1 MNIELSSVYKL
12 LKKKYGSQGW
22 WPIVNPDTGKSEYA
36 LGVPRNTDDIFEIAI
51 GAILTQNVAW
61 INVEKGIANLKRAGI
76 FSPQSLLKAKED
88 KIASL
93 ITSTGYYNQKAKKI
107 KNFLQWFK
115 TYDFNFQNFSKLKI
129 EEMRSQLLEIKGIG
143 PETADSI
150 LLYGLKKKI
159 FVVDAYTKRI
169 FSRLGF
175 FPESYSYEQMQEFFH
190 NNFKGNVSSYNDF
203 HALIVV
209 HGKDICKNDPLCGQ
223 CFLNSYCIYCLDH
236 LG

>member
-1 MNIELSSVYKL
+1 MNIELSSIYKL

-22 WPIVNPDTGKSEYA
+22 WPIVNPDTGKSEYD

-129 EEMRSQLLEIKGIG
+129 EEMRRQLLEIKGIG

-190 NNFKGNVSSYNDF
+190 NILKEMFL
-203 HALIVV
+203 LIL
-209 HGKDICKNDPLCGQ
+209 IFML
-223 CFLNSYCIYCLDH
+223 
-236 LG
+236 